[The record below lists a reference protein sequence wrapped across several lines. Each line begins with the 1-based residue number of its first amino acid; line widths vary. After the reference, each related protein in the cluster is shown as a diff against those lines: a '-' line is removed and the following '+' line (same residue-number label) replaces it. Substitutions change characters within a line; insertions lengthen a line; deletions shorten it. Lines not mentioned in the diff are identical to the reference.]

1 MPIVS
6 RTMRWPKSEDV
17 LRQETLA
24 KIDARKARTAVTTAK
39 LVLTLISTHRCK
51 PGPKSRC
58 VRSDRAQL
66 SRNDFCLRFWVYDA
80 RSRSKQECETGKRSE
95 NYAHGSSS
103 KGYLSSTF
111 IESIH
116 LLVRYQKKSQ
126 RPKRRPWRG
135 YQPHIPFKRDFSWG
149 QGVEAFC
156 QASRHP
162 RPEAKCRYGSCS
174 VQPGSK
180 VTSADWIFY
189 RISIERPDRSI
200 PAPIATGTK
209 VKTKSLSVKEAREF

>member
-1 MPIVS
+1 MLMSAVTPGKTFRFARDIASKYLQFPSPPSAVSQNTNCLYITMPIVS
-6 RTMRWPKSEDV
+6 RTMRWPKSENV
-17 LRQETLA
+17 LRQETLT

-39 LVLTLISTHRCK
+39 LVLTLISIHRCK

-66 SRNDFCLRFWVYDA
+66 SRRNDFCLRFWVYDA
-80 RSRSKQECETGKRSE
+80 RSRSKQEWETGKRSE

-135 YQPHIPFKRDFSWG
+135 YQPHIP
-149 QGVEAFC
+149 
-156 QASRHP
+156 
-162 RPEAKCRYGSCS
+162 
-174 VQPGSK
+174 
-180 VTSADWIFY
+180 
-189 RISIERPDRSI
+189 
-200 PAPIATGTK
+200 
-209 VKTKSLSVKEAREF
+209 